1 MGCRGGNT
9 YLRVE
14 FPKHKDAWEGV
25 PEREGAGRWW
35 NLERN
40 ERVSGSKCGEERRGA
55 MVEDHDERRGS
66 IGTLLVYTALSLVY
80 SYRHLLHYCGR
91 YGWVWS
97 LRIGGN
103 KGIRQRT
110 SRQTI

>member
-25 PEREGAGRWW
+25 PERKEDGGI
-35 NLERN
+35 L
-40 ERVSGSKCGEERRGA
+40 SGSKCGEERRGA